1 MKISVCAPSYRR
13 PKVLTL
19 AYLPFCRVYVDPAE
33 AAAYR
38 AANPGAAI
46 VECAPGVQG
55 NLCRVRNHIL
65 DREFAAGADVVV
77 IIDDDMA
84 EMAYFEGGKQIHRL
98 ETADFLWFIERYSVV
113 ARELGAYFWGV
124 NVNPDPQCYR
134 DCSPFSTV
142 SYVGGPFQVFLSGG
156 ECRYDERL
164 PLKEDYDMTL
174 QQLNRYRVVFRVNK
188 YFYRVKQSEQAGG
201 CASYRNLAEERRQ
214 LELLR
219 KKWGA
224 RIVRTDTS
232 DRSHQAKKKR
242 GVTFD
247 YYPVIRPPIRGI

>member
-1 MKISVCAPSYRR
+1 M
-13 PKVLTL
+13 
-19 AYLPFCRVYVDPAE
+19 
-33 AAAYR
+33 
-38 AANPGAAI
+38 
-46 VECAPGVQG
+46 
-55 NLCRVRNHIL
+55 
-65 DREFAAGADVVV
+65 VV
-77 IIDDDMA
+77 IIDDDMT

-113 ARELGAYFWGV
+113 ARELGSYFWGV

-174 QQLNRYRVVFRVNK
+174 QQLNRYRVVLRVNK
-188 YFYRVKQSEQAGG
+188 FFYRVKQSEQAGG
-201 CASYRNLAEERRQ
+201 CAAYRNLVEERQQ
-214 LELLR
+214 LEFLR
-219 KKWGA
+219 KKWGT
-224 RIVRTDTS
+224 RIVRYDTV
-232 DRSHQAKKKR
+232 DRNHKTTKKR

-247 YYPVIRPPIRGI
+247 YNPVIRPPIRGI

>member
-1 MKISVCAPSYRR
+1 MKIAVCAPSYRR

-19 AYLPFCRVYVDPAE
+19 AYLPFCRIYVDPSE

-38 AANPGAAI
+38 TANPGADI
-46 VECAPGVQG
+46 IECAPGVQG

-65 DREFAAGADVVV
+65 DHEFATGADVVA
-77 IIDDDMA
+77 IIDDDMTGMGYW
-84 EMAYFEGGKQIHRL
+84 ENKKQVHHL
-98 ETADFLWFIERYSVV
+98 ASDEFMWFIERFSMV
-113 ARELGAYFWGV
+113 ARDLGAYFWGV

-142 SYVGGPFQVFLSGG
+142 SYIGGPFQVFLSGG
-156 ECRYDERL
+156 KCRYDERL

-174 QQLNRYRVVFRVNK
+174 QQLNRYRVVLRVNK
-188 YFYRVKQSEQAGG
+188 FFYRVKQSEQAGG

-219 KKWGA
+219 RKWGS
-224 RIVRTDTS
+224 RIVRYDTS
-232 DRSHQAKKKR
+232 DRNHKTTKKR

-247 YYPVIRPPIRGI
+247 YNPVIHPPIRGI